1 MITERFTVADQDDL
15 KQLEELEDELKRN
28 KKPHKNESEE
38 WITLQVIQM
47 LRIDGSSA
55 SETVSGICCSG
66 S

>member
-38 WITLQVIQM
+38 
-47 LRIDGSSA
+47 
-55 SETVSGICCSG
+55 
-66 S
+66 